1 MKLLI
6 AGSRSIKDFDLSK
19 HIPPETKFIISGCA
33 SGIDSLAEAYADHHR
48 LSKLIL
54 RPQYDLYGRSA
65 PLRRNESMV
74 EIADAVLIIWDGVSR
89 GTKYTVEYA
98 KKKNKAVIIVQIN
111 ENK

>member
-19 HIPPETKFIISGCA
+19 HIPTETEFIISGGA
-33 SGIDSLAEAYADHHR
+33 SGIDSLAEAYADKHR

-54 RPQYDLYGRSA
+54 RPRYDLYGRSA
-65 PLRRNESMV
+65 PLYRNKAMV
-74 EIADAVLIIWDGVSR
+74 DLADIVLIIWDGVSS

-98 KKKNKAVIIVQIN
+98 KKKNKTIIIVQTN